1 MSLNTLGRQVRWASR
16 GPLSIRQKL
25 MWGYGINGDFT
36 PEAMGADW
44 EYADGTPAPRTASQ
58 AFVERNLRVYV
69 ESIIDACATVEAMA
83 EQNQL
88 PSKPGTDLIRKYDPM
103 VPLYLPIDDMVLDGS
118 SSTSQKYEVYGEA
131 APYYYEG
138 TPDISQGVNRH
149 TAGDGTPLEGSVEDP
164 ESVRHSKSKKG
175 RRRKV
180 SIVKQHWRTTQ
191 PVAGPKS
198 GPFNKQ
204 DASRFDVGHGTG
216 A

>member
-103 VPLYLPIDDMVLDGS
+103 VPLCMESWGEVNNKDDDDNLILFFLSCHHLP
-118 SSTSQKYEVYGEA
+118 
-131 APYYYEG
+131 
-138 TPDISQGVNRH
+138 
-149 TAGDGTPLEGSVEDP
+149 
-164 ESVRHSKSKKG
+164 
-175 RRRKV
+175 
-180 SIVKQHWRTTQ
+180 
-191 PVAGPKS
+191 
-198 GPFNKQ
+198 
-204 DASRFDVGHGTG
+204 
-216 A
+216 